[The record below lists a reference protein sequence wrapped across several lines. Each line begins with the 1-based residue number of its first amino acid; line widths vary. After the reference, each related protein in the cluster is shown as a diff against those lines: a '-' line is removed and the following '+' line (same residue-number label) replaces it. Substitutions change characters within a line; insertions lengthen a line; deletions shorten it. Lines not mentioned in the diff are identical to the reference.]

1 MIAFISTLP
10 ASGVALAMGAV
21 IGGFWITV
29 RGQKRLESRRRL
41 LHAEPCRRC
50 GARN

>member
-10 ASGVALAMGAV
+10 ASGFALAMGAV

-29 RGQKRLESRRRL
+29 RGQKRLERRRRL
-41 LHAEPCRRC
+41 HQGEPCRRC

>member
-1 MIAFISTLP
+1 MIAFISSLP
-10 ASGVALAMGAV
+10 DSGVMLAMGAV

-29 RGQKRLESRRRL
+29 RGKRRLDRRRRIL
-41 LHAEPCRRC
+41 QGGPCRRC